1 MNDEIKEY
9 VIKFHNT
16 YEKLAP
22 NYGYETRKDTK
33 ELNFNSNNGKLM
45 YATINEII
53 TPLLDDI
60 TNLQQENEVLEN
72 EKDMFYKVSQERL
85 NKWLSLNDE
94 NNKLVEIIKD
104 YKSRIEK
111 AVEYIK
117 TELVDEWSIKNGGCV
132 SGSDLPVD
140 AITPLLN
147 ILNGKGDE

>member
-22 NYGYETRKDTK
+22 NYDYETRKDTK
-33 ELNFNSNNGKLM
+33 ELDFNSNNGKLM

-60 TNLQQENEVLEN
+60 TNLQQENEKLLSEN
-72 EKDMFYKVSQERL
+72 IAIKSVRNMV
-85 NKWLSLNDE
+85 DE
-94 NNKLVEIIKD
+94 TI
-104 YKSRIEK
+104 YKSRCEK

-117 TELVDEWSIKNGGCV
+117 NCPEYLWANVNTRV
-132 SGSDLPVD
+132 
-140 AITPLLN
+140 LLN
-147 ILNGKGDE
+147 ILNGKGEE